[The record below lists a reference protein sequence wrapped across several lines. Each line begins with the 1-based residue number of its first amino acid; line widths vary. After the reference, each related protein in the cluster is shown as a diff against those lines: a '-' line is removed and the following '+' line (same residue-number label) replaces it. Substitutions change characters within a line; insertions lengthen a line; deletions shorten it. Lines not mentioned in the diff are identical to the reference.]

1 MRRYAAFGSRPN
13 ATSTADGSCAAVA
26 TVAPNPGARGGIR
39 TGAIERTNASNR
51 ITASR
56 AWRIA
61 VPFHVSP
68 LYTPYG
74 RNRPHLSDE
83 AQDPDGARGGR
94 AHGPD
99 HPPDAPGFQIREFD
113 PHARRSQAYR
123 LYMRL
128 RRAKPGPGHAGHPDM
143 DLSLRTLRVGGQ
155 RAPTRVGAT
164 RPRRAAETPPAPGGA
179 RGEAARPTRASSP
192 NNTRRGGLGLGPRV
206 RPDAPHGRPAGRGA
220 WPSGPRL
227 DHDAL
232 DLVDGDRVRRP
243 VVDLRDRCGF
253 GWFTWLISQALS
265 VTYVAG

>member
-13 ATSTADGSCAAVA
+13 AASTADGSCAAVA

-61 VPFHVSP
+61 VPFHVNP
-68 LYTPYG
+68 LYTSYG

-143 DLSLRTLRVGGQ
+143 DLSLRTLRSVVARILTGPHDAHRQDPHLSMRYDTG
-155 RAPTRVGAT
+155 
-164 RPRRAAETPPAPGGA
+164 RPRAVIRL
-179 RGEAARPTRASSP
+179 RISQ
-192 NNTRRGGLGLGPRV
+192 PRTTSL
-206 RPDAPHGRPAGRGA
+206 PCPAGLRA
-220 WPSGPRL
+220 
-227 DHDAL
+227 
-232 DLVDGDRVRRP
+232 RRP
-243 VVDLRDRCGF
+243 SPMMDL
-253 GWFTWLISQALS
+253 
-265 VTYVAG
+265 

>member
-164 RPRRAAETPPAPGGA
+164 RPRRAAETPPRPRGGTRRSGKTDSRVLA
-179 RGEAARPTRASSP
+179 QQHPTWRTRPRAARPSRRAARPSRGA
-192 NNTRRGGLGLGPRV
+192 RRLAV
-206 RPDAPHGRPAGRGA
+206 RPP
-220 WPSGPRL
+220 PRSRC
-227 DHDAL
+227 A
-232 DLVDGDRVRRP
+232 RSRR
-243 VVDLRDRCGF
+243 
-253 GWFTWLISQALS
+253 W
-265 VTYVAG
+265 